1 MKDYRVYLGIGAV
14 ILAALFAYTFLFRG
28 STVVAESQ
36 LQEMVFVDTE
46 SGKAFL
52 LRAKASPATN
62 PETGK
67 QTLVPGLYCE
77 KCAAWKAVGSMERLQ
92 TGGAMRKCPTHK
104 IPLLAEGP
112 MPERTGK

>member
-1 MKDYRVYLGIGAV
+1 MKDFRLYLIIGAFV
-14 ILAALFAYTFLFRG
+14 LVAAAAYPMLFRG
-28 STVVAESQ
+28 SAVVAESD

-46 SGKAFL
+46 SGKAFVV
-52 LRAKASPATN
+52 RAKSSPATN

-67 QTLVPGLYCE
+67 QTLVPALYCE

-104 IPLLAEGP
+104 IPLVAEGP
-112 MPERTGK
+112 KPSSAGK